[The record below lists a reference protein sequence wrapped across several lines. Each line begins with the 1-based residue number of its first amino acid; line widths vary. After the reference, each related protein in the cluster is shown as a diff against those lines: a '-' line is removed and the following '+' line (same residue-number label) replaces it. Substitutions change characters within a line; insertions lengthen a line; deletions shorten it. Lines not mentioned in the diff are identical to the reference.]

1 MTVLRNNL
9 DEATERLRD
18 TKFQLFAVTKEN
30 EALKN
35 EKQSVDAVVSERQK
49 AEAERNEKEVRRLR
63 RKVESL
69 EEERREAERLHER
82 VAVLDT
88 EARARQD
95 VITTLEGKL
104 AAQTDQLR
112 RVEQD
117 LARTSSSSK
126 TTDEDRKVFL
136 SRFTFVSCFHLSA
149 LDGASLRMTDCFWFV
164 ALARV

>member
-35 EKQSVDAVVSERQK
+35 EKQSVDAVVTERQK
-49 AEAERNEKEVRRLR
+49 ADAERNEKEVRRLR

-69 EEERREAERLHER
+69 EEERRDAERLHER

-88 EARARQD
+88 EARARQEI
-95 VITTLEGKL
+95 ITTLEEKL
-104 AAQTDQLR
+104 STQTEQLR

-117 LARTSSSSK
+117 FTRVSSSSK
-126 TTDEDRKVFL
+126 ATDDDRKVTISFL
-136 SRFTFVSCFHLSA
+136 FYSA
-149 LDGASLRMTDCFWFV
+149 
-164 ALARV
+164 